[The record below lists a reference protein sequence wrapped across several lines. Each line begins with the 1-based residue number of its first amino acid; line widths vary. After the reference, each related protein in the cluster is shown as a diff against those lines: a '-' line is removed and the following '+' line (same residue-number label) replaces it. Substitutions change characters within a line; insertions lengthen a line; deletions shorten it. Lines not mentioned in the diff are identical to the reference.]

1 MTYHDTSELRKT
13 MDEAVDKANQITNRM
28 KKDHGHSNG
37 YLVAEY
43 THTKPKDSIW
53 FDGEVCLYWT
63 QDDFAL
69 RSGDKVILGVAPIFI
84 EKDEQWQ
91 LRMFK
96 ELKANLMAIRSG
108 YLPQ

>member
-1 MTYHDTSELRKT
+1 
-13 MDEAVDKANQITNRM
+13 MDILMGILLQNTLIPNQKIVSGMMVRC
-28 KKDHGHSNG
+28 
-37 YLVAEY
+37 V
-43 THTKPKDSIW
+43 
-53 FDGEVCLYWT
+53 
-63 QDDFAL
+63 FAL